1 LGTTKGSDWEMA
13 SFESRHVIHPSK
25 DEAKKWA
32 ARVDRPGVKVRS
44 ATGGRHVA
52 RTASGEASPASSG
65 EISPG
70 TSARQTRGM

>member
-1 LGTTKGSDWEMA
+1 VGTTKGSDWEMA

-44 ATGGRHVA
+44 ATSGRYVA
-52 RTASGEASPASSG
+52 RTASG